1 MTIFFT
7 VLHVLVCVIL
17 IVVVLLQR
25 GKGAEIGAVFGG
37 GGGSTVFGARGA
49 GNFLTRLTSGAA
61 ITFMLTSLVLAYFAR
76 ESSESTLFQDNPSVE
91 ESASPFEE
99 VAPAAEPEAASPFEE
114 VAPAVELEGE
124 QSAPAQPE
132 ASAPEATGAASDE
145 PQAASPGPGEPQAAD
160 PGPDE
165 PQATDPD
172 AGEPAATLGEPEPA
186 PASDA
191 PAP

>member
-61 ITFMLTSLVLAYFAR
+61 VTFMVTSLVLAYFAR
-76 ESSESTLFQDNPSVE
+76 ESTQSTLFQDNPSIE

-99 VAPAAEPEAASPFEE
+99 VAPAAEPEPASPFEE
-114 VAPAVELEGE
+114 VAPAVELE
-124 QSAPAQPE
+124 PE
-132 ASAPEATGAASDE
+132 AAEPEATEPEAAAPEAA
-145 PQAASPGPGEPQAAD
+145 
-160 PGPDE
+160 
-165 PQATDPD
+165 
-172 AGEPAATLGEPEPA
+172 EPAAAEPAVEAVEPESPET
-186 PASDA
+186 P
-191 PAP
+191 